1 MLLACLSLPVLGT
14 YTWLH
19 FQKLCVKQEVKIAFR
34 ARMSKERLV
43 RLAFTAAQVNTLLR
57 WEHDREFEYQKQM
70 YDIRKR
76 EQQGDTIVF
85 WCWWDQEETLLNLQL
100 EDLVQKALAQDPLRK
115 HSEEQL
121 SHFLKTLYCD
131 FPEPLS
137 LISTVFHTATQE
149 PSIVPAPLCS
159 INPGAPP
166 SPPPQLV

>member
-19 FQKLCVKQEVKIAFR
+19 FQKLCVKQEVKRAFR
-34 ARMSKERLV
+34 AGMSKERLV
-43 RLAFTAAQVNTLLR
+43 RLAFAAAQVDTLLR

-70 YDIRKR
+70 YDVLKR
-76 EQQGDTIVF
+76 EQQGDSIVF

-100 EDLVQKALAQDPLRK
+100 DDLVQKAFARDPLRK

-121 SHFLKTLYCD
+121 SHFFKTLYCD

-137 LISTVFHTATQE
+137 LISTVFQTATQE
-149 PSIVPAPLCS
+149 RGDAIALLNG
-159 INPGAPP
+159 INLGEPP
-166 SPPPQLV
+166 SPPPQV